1 MEKAQMQQMF
11 EMYQATGDLIESM
24 LERIG
29 WFHLINVLQ
38 VTATN
43 QELPELAR
51 ELENVLVNYTPE
63 VR

>member
-1 MEKAQMQQMF
+1 MKEMF
-11 EMYQATGDLIESM
+11 EMYQATGNLLESI

-29 WFHLINVLQ
+29 WFHLINVLA
-38 VTATN
+38 VTATS

-63 VR
+63 VS